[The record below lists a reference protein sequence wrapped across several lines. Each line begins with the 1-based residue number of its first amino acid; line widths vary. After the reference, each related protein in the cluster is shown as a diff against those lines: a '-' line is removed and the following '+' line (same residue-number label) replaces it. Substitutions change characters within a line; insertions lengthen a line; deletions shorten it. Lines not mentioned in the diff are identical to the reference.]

1 MSTALTPVEGNPSIG
16 SNGKGADAPSG
27 PVMED
32 LHSETST
39 VDSDSEDQ
47 VEPAGLTFFTRL
59 YELPVVNDT
68 VCNIRKIAESNRY
81 TAAIISY
88 AEKAGGLAE
97 KSLHVLKPVE
107 RPIAALDGYATRSLQ
122 CIENRYPIVTQPTS
136 DVVNAV
142 HSRARAAE
150 ERYPVIART
159 FAVAKSA
166 ADSAIDRV
174 DYLVDYVLPPAESDS
189 SDSSSDE
196 PKEPASEQAETAA
209 SEASTLGKVT
219 ILVHKVPQR
228 LRKYY
233 SDQLQ
238 ASKSTVSGLK
248 QSVSDTAHVYESE
261 ISDRSYRL
269 LGSVQDRLYTTVAAI
284 PSYLPQFA
292 QQYYMQGKEIV
303 VTKASKLHAEYSR
316 TDCDARTKVLNLILI
331 SGEQVPVLEGITAR
345 IFGKAMGT
353 DSAKPSPEAAEH

>member
-1 MSTALTPVEGNPSIG
+1 MSTVLTPVEGEPSIG
-16 SNGKGADAPSG
+16 SNGKGADAPNG
-27 PVMED
+27 PSLED
-32 LHSETST
+32 SHSETST
-39 VDSDSEDQ
+39 IDSDSEDR
-47 VEPAGLTFFTRL
+47 VEPAGLMFFTRL

-68 VCNIRKIAESNRY
+68 VTNVRKIAESNRY

-136 DVVNAV
+136 DVVNAM
-142 HSRARAAE
+142 HSQAKAAE
-150 ERYPVIART
+150 QRYPVIART

-166 ADSAIDRV
+166 ANSAIDRV
-174 DYLVDYVLPPAESDS
+174 DYLVDYVLPPTDSDS
-189 SDSSSDE
+189 SDSSDE
-196 PKEPASEQAETAA
+196 PKEPASEQTENAAAET
-209 SEASTLGKVT
+209 SPLGKVT

-233 SDQLQ
+233 SNQLQ
-238 ASKSTVSGLK
+238 ASKSAVSGLK

-353 DSAKPSPEAAEH
+353 DSAKSSPEAAEH

>member
-16 SNGKGADAPSG
+16 SNDKGAKAPSG

-32 LHSETST
+32 SHSETST
-39 VDSDSEDQ
+39 IDSDSEDR

-68 VCNIRKIAESNRY
+68 VSNVRKIAESNRY

-107 RPIAALDGYATRSLQ
+107 RPIAVLDGYATRSLQ

-136 DVVNAV
+136 DVVDAM
-142 HSRARAAE
+142 HSRAKAAE

-159 FAVAKSA
+159 FAVAKGA
-166 ADSAIDRV
+166 ANSAIDRV

-189 SDSSSDE
+189 SDSGDE
-196 PKEPASEQAETAA
+196 PKEPAAEPAERAA
-209 SEASTLGKVT
+209 DEASTLGKVT

-238 ASKSTVSGLK
+238 ASKSAVSGLK

-353 DSAKPSPEAAEH
+353 DSATSSPEAAEH